1 MVDTTVKEWFERRLL
16 KFQIKNTDIT
26 NCRLKL
32 NGGKV
37 CHKYSVTNM
46 PLQETF

>member
-1 MVDTTVKEWFERRLL
+1 MVDITVIKWFERRLL

-26 NCRLKL
+26 NYRLKL

-37 CHKYSVTNM
+37 CDKYSVTNM
-46 PLQETF
+46 HLQQTF